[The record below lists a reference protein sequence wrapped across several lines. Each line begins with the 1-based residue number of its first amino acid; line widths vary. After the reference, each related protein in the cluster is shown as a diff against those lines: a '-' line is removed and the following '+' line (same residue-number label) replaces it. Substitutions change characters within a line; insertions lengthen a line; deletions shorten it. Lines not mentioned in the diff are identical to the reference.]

1 MIRLPATRERRR
13 PLSDSFKDVLGLVI
27 GTVLLMLVW
36 VAIEGGPYRLSPGTK
51 MDSRSVSSQPVSAIG
66 AVTGGLER

>member
-1 MIRLPATRERRR
+1 MT
-13 PLSDSFKDVLGLVI
+13 LSDSFKDVLGLVI

-36 VAIEGGPYRLSPGTK
+36 VALEGGTYRLSPGTK
-51 MDSRSVSSQPVSAIG
+51 IASRSVSSQPVSAIG